1 MKKFLVLGGGMVVRP
16 LVKYLLGK
24 EDAKVIVAT
33 RTVNKAEA
41 MISGFEDKGKAV
53 AWTIDKIDELREMV
67 ENSDVIISMLPYK
80 YHVDVARICLEKNKH
95 LITTSYVKPEMQS
108 FDQEARSK
116 KLIFLNEL
124 GLDPGID
131 HMIAMEAI
139 HKIENGNG
147 KVTQFY
153 SYCGALPAPDFSDNP
168 FKYKF
173 SWSPKG
179 VVLAAKNSA
188 KYLKDNKVV
197 ELHTEELFSH
207 PFYIDIETIGK
218 LEVYPNRDS
227 LHYIELYGIEGV
239 KDMFRGTLRYPHWSE
254 LWTAIK
260 KINILDENKMDTTGL
275 SYRGLIAKLNSLNEA
290 DVEEELKNKYNVS
303 DEIIEKLRW
312 VGLFSDK
319 EIPHA
324 SSSPIDLFV
333 ELLTEKLML
342 KGNEKDMVVLKN
354 DITAVYDD
362 RKEIHHLTLIDFGS
376 PDTDT
381 SVARTVGI
389 PAAIGAYLVA
399 SKVIDVAGVHIPV
412 IPEIYKPILEELDRI
427 GIKIKREIET
437 F

>member
-1 MKKFLVLGGGMVVRP
+1 MKKFLVLGGGMVVKP

-24 EDAKVIVAT
+24 EDTEVTVAT
-33 RTVNKAEA
+33 RTVSKAESMVA
-41 MISGFEDKGKAV
+41 GSGDRGKAV
-53 AWTIDKIDELREMV
+53 AWTVDRMDELRDMV
-67 ENSDVIISMLPYK
+67 ENSDVVISMLPYK
-80 YHVDVARICLEKNKH
+80 YHVDIAKVCLEKGKH
-95 LITTSYVKPEMQS
+95 LITTSYVKPEMQAL
-108 FDQEARSK
+108 DEEARNAG
-116 KLIFLNEL
+116 LVFLNEL

-139 HKIENGNG
+139 HKIEGENG

-153 SYCGALPAPDFSDNP
+153 SYCGALPAPDFADNP

-188 KYLKDNKVV
+188 KYLKDGKIV
-197 ELHTEELFSH
+197 ELPTEELFAH
-207 PFYIDIETIGK
+207 PFYIDVESIGK

-239 KDMFRGTLRYPHWSE
+239 RDMFRGTLRYPHWSE

-260 KINILDENKMDTTGL
+260 KINILDENEVDTKGL
-275 SYRGLIAKLNSLNEA
+275 TYRRLIANLNGLDERN
-290 DVEEELKNKYNVS
+290 VEQELKDKYNIS

-312 VGLFSDK
+312 AGLFSDK
-319 EIPHA
+319 EIPH
-324 SSSPIDLFV
+324 SSISPIDIFV
-333 ELLTEKLML
+333 ELLKERLML
-342 KGNEKDMVVLKN
+342 KGKEKDMVILKN
-354 DITAVYDD
+354 DITGVYDNK
-362 RKEIHHLTLIDFGS
+362 KEIHHLILIDFGS

-399 SKVIDVAGVHIPV
+399 KGVITVPGVHIPV
-412 IPEIYKPILEELDRI
+412 IPEIYKPVLDELDKV
-427 GIKIKREIET
+427 GIKISKEIEIL
-437 F
+437 